1 MECITCALCI
11 DACDDIMAKV
21 GKPRGL
27 IDYMALSDETNER
40 AGKPPRPVWKH
51 ILRPRTIMYTTLWG
65 GVGLALVFALFIRA
79 DINMTVAPVRN
90 PTYVTLSDGTI
101 RNTYDVRLSNKH
113 GEPRLFELSI
123 VGDPALSV
131 SLEGEESVTVQ
142 VPADSASLQRVY
154 IAAPRG
160 SAPAEAENTG
170 LRIWVEDLTSGERA
184 YRDTTFNGRGN

>member
-1 MECITCALCI
+1 
-11 DACDDIMAKV
+11 MAKV

-65 GVGLALVFALFIRA
+65 GVGLGLVFALFIRA

-90 PTYVTLSDGTI
+90 PTFVTLSDGTI

-113 GEPRLFELSI
+113 GETREFALSV
-123 VGDPALSV
+123 VGDPALQV
-131 SLEGEESVTVQ
+131 SLEGEEGVTVD
-142 VPADSASLQRVY
+142 VPADTASLQRVY
-154 IAAPRG
+154 ITAPRG
-160 SAPAEAENTG
+160 TGPAEAESTG
-170 LRIWVEDLTSGERA
+170 LRLWVEDVTSGERA